1 MTARELL
8 AALRAQD
15 VTLWAEADKLRY
27 RAPSGTLTAELR
39 EALSAHKPELLR
51 LLAGEESEADAPLSI
66 GQQALYFL
74 HAMTPS
80 GSAYHLS
87 LALRLRGGLSVPALG
102 QALAALSLR
111 HPVLRARI
119 TTAAGRPRFCFDGP
133 PLSAPL
139 VTVDGE
145 PGPAAEARL
154 RARIEAEADRPF
166 DLAGG
171 ERPRAALYRLPEPA
185 PDAAPEHVLHLCLHH
200 LLADGW
206 SLQVILREL
215 SELYAAAR
223 SGTPAALPP
232 IASTHHD
239 FAAWQAQLDH
249 GEAGA
254 AARAFWQAE
263 VAGVPPLDLITDRPR
278 PPVRSERGER
288 HEFALPAEETRPLRE
303 LGQRLG
309 ATLSCVLLAAWQAL
323 LSRLSG
329 QADFAVGMPYHART
343 EARFTGLCC
352 YAVNT
357 LPLRAP
363 LADDPPFSVLVG
375 RLSARIAQAL
385 AHGAYP
391 LPRIVENARAG
402 GAEDLGRTPL
412 FQSVFA
418 FENLPGAELVRMG
431 MGASTGGDVALGELR
446 LAAFPHRFGAGQY
459 DLDWIATLAGD
470 ELAGHLSYSTDLFEP
485 ETVARF
491 AGHLRRLLADAAAAP
506 ERRVSELALHTP
518 AELDALL
525 ERCAPAPLPPPAIP
539 CFHLAL
545 AQQAARTP
553 DAPAVVYEGRAL
565 TYAELDAQSSQ
576 LAWRLQALGAQPGRL
591 VAILLPRSVEQI
603 VAVFGVLKAG
613 AAYLPLDPQA
623 PAARVRFIL
632 TDAAAIAVV
641 TTRAQEAVT
650 GPLPAPCVLLD
661 EEAAALA
668 ALPGSPPQ
676 SPVGRADLAYVIYTS
691 GSTGQPRGVRVH
703 HGAVMNF
710 WRALELERYAC
721 VPQRPRRV
729 SLNFAL
735 SFDGSMPHL
744 CLLLTGSCLYITPL
758 ELRYDPALVLD
769 FLVRAQIEVFDCTP
783 TQATAL
789 VQAGLL
795 TAPGLQLRGLL
806 CAGEAIPAELWQVL
820 RAAPGLEVW
829 NGYGPTE
836 CTVVVTL
843 SRLRA
848 GPVWPPVLGRPLA
861 NMRGY
866 VLDAARRPVP
876 YGVRGELYVAGDGV
890 ALGYLNRPD
899 ETARR
904 FLPVPESLRD
914 HEPDGGRVYRTGD
927 VCYLRPDGLL
937 VYVGR
942 EDEQVKLRGYRI
954 ELGEI
959 DAALRQHA
967 AVRAAAV
974 VLDRTHGSGDRL
986 VAYVVPA
993 EGVGPD
999 EAADLPAALARHLRA
1014 LLPAYMVPAAFVS
1027 LPALPLT
1034 VSGKLDRRRLPA
1046 PTPAAQPQDGSRTPP
1061 RTATEQALAALY
1073 AEVLHL
1079 PEVGADDSFFQLGG
1093 HSLLAGQL
1101 TARLEARLHVRL
1113 PVRALF
1119 ESPTV
1124 VALAARIDRE
1134 RSAPAPAAPPG
1145 PTVPPDPRTRAP
1157 SAAQQAMWQR
1167 EQQASVGGQFNIPLA
1182 LRIGGALDVPA
1193 LVAALTA
1200 LVDRHEALRTSFV
1213 QDGPVLRLRVA
1224 PPGTLPLPPAP
1235 LATTNLR
1242 DLPPPERLPAALAAA
1257 RAESA
1262 RSVDPGTAPLLRA
1275 RLYRLDD
1282 ADHVL
1287 LLLLHHIVADG
1298 ASGWIALR
1306 DLSALYESART
1317 GRPAA
1322 LPSLTEP
1329 VPETPPPAPEA
1340 LAEGLAFF
1348 AARVGTLP
1356 ALSLPL
1362 DHPRPAQRRMR
1373 GALVHLTLPPGLLSP
1388 LAALARQADATPFLV
1403 WLAAWTA
1410 VLAHASGQPLLPTS
1424 LATLGRRLAAQQ
1436 EAMGFFTSTLLLR
1449 ADLRGDPSFQT
1460 LVTRL
1465 RDELVQTLAH
1475 DAVPFRTVVSHLP
1488 QPAALLQTALSY
1500 QRAEPPALPG
1510 HTLTLLPVHTG
1521 TCRRELALYVSDFG
1535 DHADAAIEYDTELF
1549 DETTVARLG
1558 ARLAALLTRAAAAP
1572 ELPLS
1577 ALDPQSPEPGAGP

>member
-51 LLAGEESEADAPLSI
+51 LLAGEEHEADAPLSI

-119 TTAAGRPRFCFDGP
+119 TTTAGRPRFCFDGP

-185 PDAAPEHVLHLCLHH
+185 PGAAPEHVLHLCLHH

-223 SGTPAALPP
+223 SGTPVALPP

-239 FAAWQAQLDH
+239 FAAWQAQLDQ

-309 ATLSCVLLAAWQAL
+309 ATLPCVLLAAWQAL

-385 AHGAYP
+385 AHGTYP

-431 MGASTGGDVALGELR
+431 LGASAGGDVALGELR

-506 ERRVSELALHTP
+506 DRRVSELALHTP

-525 ERCAPAPLPPPAIP
+525 AQCGPPPPPPPPIP
-539 CFHLAL
+539 CFHQAFA
-545 AQQAARTP
+545 AQAGKTP
-553 DAPAVVYEGRAL
+553 DAPAVVCEGRVL
-565 TYAELDAQSSQ
+565 SYAELDAQSSR
-576 LAWRLQALGAQPGRL
+576 LAWRLQALGAQPGRIVGL
-591 VAILLPRSVEQI
+591 YLPRGAAQI
-603 VAVFGVLKAG
+603 VAVLGVLKAG
-613 AAYLPLDPQA
+613 AAYLPLDAQLP
-623 PAARVRFIL
+623 PARLQVLLA
-632 TDAAAIAVV
+632 DAAPCAVV
-641 TTRAQEAVT
+641 TAGALRAALT
-650 GPLPAPCVLLD
+650 PLPCVVLE

-668 ALPGSPPQ
+668 ALPATPPP
-676 SPVGRADLAYVIYTS
+676 SPVGGDDPAYVIYTS
-691 GSTGQPRGVRVH
+691 GSTGQPRGVRVRH
-703 HGAVMNF
+703 VAVMGL
-710 WRALELERYAC
+710 WRAIQQEVHVHLPARPLRAC
-721 VPQRPRRV
+721 
-729 SLNFAL
+729 LNAAL
-735 SFDGSMPHL
+735 SFDASVPIL
-744 CLLLTGSCLYITPL
+744 CLLLAGHCVHVVPQ
-758 ELRYDPALVLD
+758 ELRYGAADLLA
-769 FLVRAQIEVFDCTP
+769 FLVRERIEILDCTP
-783 TQATAL
+783 TQLQAL
-789 VQAGLL
+789 LDAGLP
-795 TAPGLQLRGLL
+795 TAPGLCLLDVQCGGEPITQVLWQALR
-806 CAGEAIPAELWQVL
+806 AIPDIEF
-820 RAAPGLEVW
+820 W
-829 NGYGPTE
+829 NCYGPTE
-836 CTVVVTL
+836 CTVEVTHG
-843 SRLRA
+843 RLRE
-848 GPVWPPVLGRPLA
+848 GPAWPPVLGRPSPGA
-861 NMRGY
+861 RAY
-866 VLDAARRPVP
+866 VLDAAQRPVP
-876 YGVRGELYVAGDGV
+876 YGVRGELYLAGDGV

-904 FLPVPESLRD
+904 FLPAPESLRAR
-914 HEPDGGRVYRTGD
+914 EPAGSRVYRTGD
-927 VCYLRPDGLL
+927 ICYLRPDGRL

-942 EDEQVKLRGYRI
+942 EDEQVKLRGFRI

-959 DAALRQHA
+959 EAALRQHA
-967 AVRAAAV
+967 AVRTAAV
-974 VLDRTHGSGDRL
+974 VLDRARPSDPGGGDRL

-993 EGVGPD
+993 E
-999 EAADLPAALARHLRA
+999 AAVPPAELPAALAHHLRA

-1046 PTPAAQPQDGSRTPP
+1046 PTPAALAQDGPRTPP

-1101 TARLEARLHVRL
+1101 TARLEACLHVRL

-1119 ESPTV
+1119 ESPTIA
-1124 VALAARIDRE
+1124 ALAARIDRE
-1134 RSAPAPAAPPG
+1134 RSAAAPAALPG
-1145 PTVPPDPRTRAP
+1145 PTPPPDPRTRTP
-1157 SAAQQAMWQR
+1157 SASQQAMWQR
-1167 EQQASVGGQFNIPLA
+1167 EQQATVGGQFNIPLA

-1193 LVAALTA
+1193 LSTAIAA

-1224 PPGTLPLPPAP
+1224 PPGTLAPAP
-1235 LATTNLR
+1235 LAPVDLR

-1317 GRPAA
+1317 GRPPA
-1322 LPSLTEP
+1322 LPPLTEP

-1373 GALVHLTLPPGLLSP
+1373 GALVHLTLPPGLLPP

-1410 VLAHASGQPLLPTS
+1410 VLAHAGGQPLLPTS

-1449 ADLRGDPSFQT
+1449 ADLRGDPSFRT

-1510 HTLTLLPVHTG
+1510 HTLALLPVHTG

-1535 DHADAAIEYDTELF
+1535 DRADAAIEYDTELF
-1549 DETTVARLG
+1549 EETTVARLA

-1577 ALDPQSPEPGAGP
+1577 ALDPPGPEPGAGT